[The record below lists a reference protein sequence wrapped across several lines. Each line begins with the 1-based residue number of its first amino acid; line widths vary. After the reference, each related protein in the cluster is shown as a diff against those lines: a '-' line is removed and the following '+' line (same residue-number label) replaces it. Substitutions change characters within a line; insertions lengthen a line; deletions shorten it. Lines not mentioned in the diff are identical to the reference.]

1 MNRETLAGAAGAGGG
16 GDTAFGVAVS
26 DSLMGSVETAG
37 GAAGAGAGGAG
48 EPVVMLFQRCPTWV
62 FMSVSSILTD
72 ETRNELRVALI
83 GAESG
88 ARAIER
94 VGRWMRT

>member
-1 MNRETLAGAAGAGGG
+1 MGAG
-16 GDTAFGVAVS
+16 VS

-37 GAAGAGAGGAG
+37 GAAAGGGAAG
-48 EPVVMLFQRCPTWV
+48 EPVVMLFQRWPTWV
-62 FMSVSSILTD
+62 FMSVSSILTG

-88 ARAIER
+88 ERAIER
-94 VGRWMRT
+94 VGRWMMTCMGGESCQSGRS